1 MILKIVK
8 LDLPRGMKDLQ
19 YEELRNISFIR
30 DKFVETAEIFDFIQ
44 IEPST
49 LELLS
54 TLEAKSG
61 PSIIEETYSF
71 TDKGGR
77 DVALRFDL
85 TIGLSRFVSMRR
97 DLKLPIKLSSFGGV
111 WRYDEPQQGR
121 YRYFHQWDIEIFGSK
136 DVDADAEVIEF
147 VSFFL
152 RKLGID
158 FIIAIN
164 HRSILEEYLNKFLG
178 ITDNL
183 DVSEMMRAIDKL
195 SKKSS
200 EQVINEYKEKLDSI
214 SLQKFIQFVSFNG
227 TPEKILKNDKL
238 KEFKSSGNLLDLVDS
253 LKSRQVKNVMI
264 DFRVVRGL
272 DYYSGIVF
280 EAKQRVSQVGSL
292 VGGGRYDRL
301 TEAFGR
307 KELHATGAA
316 GGVERI
322 LTALKDKSTKILQ
335 RPLIYVA
342 YDSKLEKK
350 HALEVVSILRNLR
363 YSADYDINGRSI
375 NKQFHEASLKNA
387 LAIIIVSLD
396 EFKKGIV
403 TIKTGGE
410 EQKQNITEIGKY
422 LEQIIKPI

>member
-1 MILKIVK
+1 MK

-19 YEELRNISFIR
+19 YEELRNISYIR

-54 TLEAKSG
+54 TLEVKSG
-61 PSIIEETYSF
+61 ASIIEETYSF

-111 WRYDEPQQGR
+111 WRYDEPQLGR
-121 YRYFHQWDIEIFGSK
+121 YRYFHQWDIEIFGSQ

-158 FIIAIN
+158 YVIAIN
-164 HRSILEEYLNKFLG
+164 HRSILEEYLYKFLG

-183 DVSEMMRAIDKL
+183 DVGEMMRAIDKL

-200 EQVINEYKEKLDSI
+200 EQIINEYKEKLDSN

-227 TPEKILKNDKL
+227 PPEKILENDKL
-238 KEFKSSGNLLDLVDS
+238 REFESSNTLFDLIDS
-253 LKSRQVKNVMI
+253 LKSRQVKNVI
-264 DFRVVRGL
+264 VDFRVVRGL

-280 EAKQRVSQVGSL
+280 EAKEPSSQIGSL
-292 VGGGRYDRL
+292 VGGGRYDKL

-307 KELHATGAA
+307 KDLYATGAA

-322 LTALKDKSTKILQ
+322 LTAIKDKSTKISQ
-335 RPLIYVA
+335 KPLIYVA
-342 YDSKLEKK
+342 YGSKQEKN
-350 HALEVVSILRNLR
+350 HALEVVSILRNLG

-375 NKQFHEASLKNA
+375 KKQFHEASLKSA
-387 LAIIIVSLD
+387 LAIIIVSLN

-403 TIKTGGE
+403 TIKTGVK
-410 EQKQNITEIGKY
+410 EQKQSITEIGKY
-422 LEQIIKPI
+422 LEQIISLV

>member
-1 MILKIVK
+1 M
-8 LDLPRGMKDLQ
+8 
-19 YEELRNISFIR
+19 R
-30 DKFVETAEIFDFIQ
+30 DKFVETAEIFDFNL

-77 DVALRFDL
+77 NIALRFDL

-111 WRYDEPQQGR
+111 WRYDEPQLGR
-121 YRYFHQWDIEIFGSK
+121 YRYFHQWDIEIFGSAN
-136 DVDADAEVIEF
+136 VDADAEVIEF

-158 FIIAIN
+158 FVIAIN
-164 HRSILEEYLNKFLG
+164 HRGILEEYLSKFLG
-178 ITDNL
+178 ITNNSL
-183 DVSEMMRAIDKL
+183 VSEMLRAVDKL

-200 EQVINEYKEKLDSI
+200 EQIISEYRDRLESN
-214 SLQKFIQFVSFNG
+214 SLQKFIEFVSLNG
-227 TPEKILKNDKL
+227 PPEKILHNDRVRAF
-238 KEFKSSGNLLDLVDS
+238 ESSNTLSMLLDS
-253 LKSRQVKNVMI
+253 LKSRQAKNITV
-264 DFRVVRGL
+264 DFSIVRGL

-280 EAKQRVSQVGSL
+280 EAKEPSSQTGSL
-292 VGGGRYDRL
+292 VGGGRYDKL

-307 KELHATGAA
+307 TDLYATGAA

-322 LTALKDKSTKILQ
+322 LTAMKGRSKKIPQ

-342 YDSKLEKK
+342 YGSREEKT
-350 HALEVVSILRNLR
+350 HALEIVSNLRNLG
-363 YSADYDINGRSI
+363 YSVDYDINNRTI
-375 NKQFHEASLKNA
+375 NKQFHDASLKNA
-387 LAIIIVSLD
+387 LAIIMVSLD

-403 TIKTGGE
+403 TIKTGVK
-410 EQKQNITEIGKY
+410 EQKQSITEIRKY
-422 LEQIIKPI
+422 LDQII

>member
-1 MILKIVK
+1 VK

-19 YEELRNISFIR
+19 FEELKNISFIR
-30 DKFVETAEIFDFIQ
+30 NKFVETSEIFDFNQ
-44 IEPST
+44 MEPST

-77 DVALRFDL
+77 DIALRFDL

-111 WRYDEPQQGR
+111 WRYDEPQLGR
-121 YRYFHQWDIEIFGSK
+121 YRYFHQWDIEIFGSA

-147 VSFFL
+147 VSLFL
-152 RKLGID
+152 RNLGID
-158 FIIAIN
+158 FVIAIN
-164 HRSILEEYLNKFLG
+164 HRSILEEYLAKFLG

-183 DVSEMMRAIDKL
+183 VVSEMLRAIDKL

-200 EQVINEYKEKLDSI
+200 KQIINEYKEKLDPS
-214 SLQKFIQFVSFNG
+214 SLEKFIQFVSFNG
-227 TPEKILKNDKL
+227 PPERILDYDKVR
-238 KEFKSSGNLLDLVDS
+238 EFHSSNTLINLFDS
-253 LKSRQVKNVMI
+253 LKSRNVKNIMV
-264 DFRVVRGL
+264 DFRIVRGL

-280 EAKQRVSQVGSL
+280 EAKEPSSQIGSL
-292 VGGGRYDRL
+292 VGGGRYDKL

-307 KELHATGAA
+307 KDLYATGAA

-322 LTALKDKSTKILQ
+322 LTAIKDKSTKVSQ
-335 RPLIYVA
+335 RQLIYVV
-342 YDSKLEKK
+342 YGSKQEKK
-350 HALEVVSILRNLR
+350 FALEVVSILRNLG
-363 YSADYDINGRSI
+363 YPADYDINSRTI
-375 NKQFHEASLKNA
+375 NKQFHEASIKNA
-387 LAIIIVSLD
+387 LAIIVVNQD

-403 TIKTGGE
+403 TIKTGVK
-410 EQKQNITEIGKY
+410 EQKQSISEIGKY
-422 LEQIIKPI
+422 LDQII

>member
-1 MILKIVK
+1 MK

-19 YEELRNISFIR
+19 YEELKNISFIR
-30 DKFVETAEIFDFIQ
+30 DKFVETSEIFDFNQ
-44 IEPST
+44 MEPST

-77 DVALRFDL
+77 DIALRFDL

-111 WRYDEPQQGR
+111 WRYDEPQLGR
-121 YRYFHQWDIEIFGSK
+121 YRYFHQWDIEIFGSA

-147 VSFFL
+147 VSLFL
-152 RKLGID
+152 RNLGID
-158 FIIAIN
+158 FVIAIN
-164 HRSILEEYLNKFLG
+164 HRSILEEYLAKFLG

-183 DVSEMMRAIDKL
+183 VVSEMLRAIDKL

-200 EQVINEYKEKLDSI
+200 KQIINEYKEKLDPN
-214 SLQKFIQFVSFNG
+214 SLEKFIQFVSFNG
-227 TPEKILKNDKL
+227 PPERILDFDKVR
-238 KEFKSSGNLLDLVDS
+238 EFHSSNTLINLFDS
-253 LKSRQVKNVMI
+253 LKSRNVKNIMV

-280 EAKQRVSQVGSL
+280 EAKEPSSQIGSL
-292 VGGGRYDRL
+292 VGGGRYDKL

-307 KELHATGAA
+307 KDLYATGAA

-322 LTALKDKSTKILQ
+322 LTAIKDKSTKVLQ
-335 RPLIYVA
+335 RQLIYVA
-342 YDSKLEKK
+342 YGSKLEKK
-350 HALEVVSILRNLR
+350 FALEVVSILRSLG
-363 YSADYDINGRSI
+363 YSADYDINSRTI
-375 NKQFHEASLKNA
+375 NKQFHEASIKNA
-387 LAIIIVSLD
+387 LAIIIVNQD

-403 TIKTGGE
+403 TIKTGIK
-410 EQKQNITEIGKY
+410 EQKRSISEIGKY
-422 LEQIIKPI
+422 LDQII

>member
-1 MILKIVK
+1 VK

-19 YEELRNISFIR
+19 YEELRNISHIR
-30 DKFVETAEIFDFIQ
+30 DKFVETAEIFDFNL

-61 PSIIEETYSF
+61 PSIIEEIYSF

-77 DVALRFDL
+77 NIALRFDL

-111 WRYDEPQQGR
+111 WRYDEPQLGR
-121 YRYFHQWDIEIFGSK
+121 YRYFHQWDIEIFGSAN
-136 DVDADAEVIEF
+136 VDADAEVIEF

-158 FIIAIN
+158 CVIAIN
-164 HRSILEEYLNKFLG
+164 HRGILEEYLSKFLG
-178 ITDNL
+178 ITDNSI
-183 DVSEMMRAIDKL
+183 VSEMLRAVDKL

-200 EQVINEYKEKLDSI
+200 EQIINEYRDRLDSN
-214 SLQKFIQFVSFNG
+214 SLQKFIEFVSFNG
-227 TPEKILKNDKL
+227 PPEKILHNDTL
-238 KEFKSSGNLLDLVDS
+238 RAFESSNTLSMLFDS
-253 LKSRQVKNVMI
+253 LKSRQAKNITV
-264 DFRVVRGL
+264 DFSVVRGL

-280 EAKQRVSQVGSL
+280 EAKVPSSQIGSL
-292 VGGGRYDRL
+292 VGGGRYDKL

-307 KELHATGAA
+307 KDLHATGAA

-322 LTALKDKSTKILQ
+322 LTAMNGKSKKIPH
-335 RPLIYVA
+335 RSLIYVA
-342 YDSKLEKK
+342 YGSQKEKT
-350 HALEVVSILRNLR
+350 HALELVSILRNLG
-363 YSADYDINGRSI
+363 YSVAYDIKNRTI
-375 NKQFHEASLKNA
+375 NKQFHDASLKNA
-387 LAIIIVSLD
+387 LAILIVSLD

-403 TIKTGGE
+403 TIKRGVK
-410 EQKQNITEIGKY
+410 EQKQSITEIGKY
-422 LEQIIKPI
+422 LDQII